1 MKTYETAVAK
11 TSKGNEVTFIAKEDG
26 FFVKV
31 NGNEYSVI
39 NLLNDVIVVDLGS
52 GKETTAQ
59 IVENVWLIKAMYFA
73 SKKGAVL
80 VSEEIKHELTV
91 ADAKKYGSTFFLKN
105 DENKDVEENG
115 NLVYFAYRYN

>member
-1 MKTYETAVAK
+1 MKAYETLNTKTGRGNDVAF
-11 TSKGNEVTFIAKEDG
+11 TAKEG
-26 FFVKV
+26 GLFVSV
-31 NGNEYSVI
+31 NGNEYRVI
-39 NLLNDVIVVDLGS
+39 NFLNDVIVVDLGN

-80 VSEEIKHELTV
+80 VSEETKHELTV
-91 ADAKKYGSTFFLKN
+91 ADAKKYGSAFVLKN
-105 DENKDVEENG
+105 DENKDVKENG